1 MEGISSCWIM
11 WNCMYLWFVQY
22 WYRYVKKSLRFIIS
36 YHFYLLLQISH
47 ASTWMISYQCVSYDQ
62 GPFLIVITTS
72 NMVCSKHARKSYI
85 FVHFN
90 YLPMSLIIRRVSIF
104 ILLSFIAHTWCLHE
118 IRYHFYPIST
128 CTCDFN
134 QVLVF
139 LIWLWTTQCLHL
151 TSRFDTTI
159 NG

>member
-104 ILLSFIAHTWCLHE
+104 ILLFVYRAYLMFTRNPLSFLSNIHLYLWLQPGSRLSNLAMDDTV
-118 IRYHFYPIST
+118 ST
-128 CTCDFN
+128 FDFTFWYN
-134 QVLVF
+134 Y
-139 LIWLWTTQCLHL
+139 
-151 TSRFDTTI
+151 
-159 NG
+159 